1 MRNFT
6 IAAAALMAGTA
17 LAPAEAQSVDCG
29 ATSGRVNI
37 IGNEFPAIQTVGAAA
52 QRCEGLDVST
62 NLTSEHESLNVPG
75 MQGNPAE
82 YTAAIVANSSLVALM
97 NAGVVRPLDDLVA
110 EYGQDIDP
118 MRLITVNGQIMA
130 VAFMGN
136 GQHLWARK
144 DILDEVGHEIPT
156 SYEEMLEAAEAIR
169 EAGILEYPIAGT
181 YMAGWNLAQ
190 EFVNMYIG
198 LGGSFYEPGGAVVS
212 INNEQGMA
220 ALEMMASVA
229 EYMNPDYLTFDSNA
243 VQTEWESG
251 SAALSNMW
259 GSRAGNVLDGD
270 VATQEVRDGT
280 VFAGP
285 LTVGGGDIP
294 ATTLWWDG
302 WSVAQN
308 ISDEDAA
315 ATFQALTY
323 ATSPEILNEENMSQ
337 TVWMIPGFEPGRTA
351 EGVMATI
358 QAGARPYP
366 MLPYHGLLHTALGDN
381 IADFLQG
388 SESAEQTLAD
398 VEAAYTA
405 AAQEQGF
412 LN

>member
-1 MRNFT
+1 MRNLS
-6 IAAAALMAGTA
+6 ILAAAL
-17 LAPAEAQSVDCG
+17 LASTSLAQAQSVDCG
-29 ATSGRVNI
+29 ATEGRVNI
-37 IGNEFPAIQTVGAAA
+37 VGNEFPAIQTVGAAA
-52 QRCEGLDVST
+52 MRCEGLDVST

-82 YTAAIVANSSLVALM
+82 YTAAVVANSSLVALM
-97 NAGVVRPLDDLVA
+97 NADVVRPLDDLVA
-110 EYGQDIDP
+110 EYGQGINP

-136 GQHLWARK
+136 GQHLWARQ
-144 DILDEVGHEIPT
+144 DVLDEVGLEIPT
-156 SYEEMLEAAEAIR
+156 TYEEMLEAAEAIR
-169 EAGILEYPIAGT
+169 EAGIMEYPIAGT

-190 EFVNMYIG
+190 EFVNMYTG
-198 LGGSFYEPGGAVVS
+198 LGGQFYEPGGAVVS
-212 INNEQGMA
+212 INNETGVA
-220 ALEMMASVA
+220 ALEMMARVA

-243 VQTEWESG
+243 VQSEWESG

-259 GSRAGNVLDGD
+259 GSRAGNVLNGD
-270 VATQEVRDGT
+270 VATDEVRDNT

-302 WSVAQN
+302 WAVAKN

-315 ATFQALTY
+315 ATFQALAY
-323 ATSPEILNEENMSQ
+323 ASSPEILNEENMGQ
-337 TVWMIPGFEPGRTA
+337 TVWMIDGYEPGRAA
-351 EGVMATI
+351 EGVLATI
-358 QAGARPYP
+358 QAGAKPYP

-398 VEAAYTA
+398 TEAAYTA